1 VRSARGKGQRC
12 GVQQCCLQHSAKGRT
27 ECRPFAKKIARMAYL
42 TRAEALVSRKRLDLF
57 ECCRGAA
64 DRVHFLSA
72 GG

>member
-1 VRSARGKGQRC
+1 
-12 GVQQCCLQHSAKGRT
+12 
-27 ECRPFAKKIARMAYL
+27 MAYL